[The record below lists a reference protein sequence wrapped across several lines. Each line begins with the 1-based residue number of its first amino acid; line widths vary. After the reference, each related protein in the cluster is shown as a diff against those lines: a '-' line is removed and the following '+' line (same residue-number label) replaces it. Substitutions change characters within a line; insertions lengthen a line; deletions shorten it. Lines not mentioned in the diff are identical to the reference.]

1 MNPAVIKP
9 NIELFKA
16 EIRKVWSFP
25 ILELAVGL
33 IALISISSVQTVQ
46 QIVIQPE
53 FQATFVSNIAESL
66 SSVLNQ
72 QILFLGLLC
81 GILISLSF
89 ARDYEQGLMQTLL
102 SSPVSRSSL
111 CIVKFFAVVLPLAL
125 LAWGINSLV
134 IFLNFHSD
142 VAATLTLFGVI
153 AEALPFMLL
162 VFMFC
167 GGLATLVA
175 LTIRKTIPSALAT
188 MAITFFAWF
197 ITQLKVEAVGGLA
210 EYLVLTP
217 FKAPLIALGRI
228 LGTHYTPKTLE
239 TTLPVWNFIVLAI
252 VYALMFLIPMYL
264 YFTRRFEVRE

>member
-1 MNPAVIKP
+1 MNLTFFKTD
-9 NIELFKA
+9 IELFRA
-16 EIRKVWSFP
+16 EIRKVWGFP

-46 QIVIQPE
+46 QIVIQPD
-53 FQATFVSNIAESL
+53 FQATFVSDIAESL

-89 ARDYEQGLMQTLL
+89 ARDYEQGLIQTLL
-102 SSPVSRSSL
+102 SSPVSRFSIF
-111 CIVKFFAVVLPLAL
+111 IVKFFAVVLPLAL

-134 IFLNFHSD
+134 IFLNYYSD
-142 VAATLTLFGVI
+142 ATATLTILGLMG
-153 AEALPFMLL
+153 EALPFMLL
-162 VFMFC
+162 MFMFC

-175 LTIRKTIPSALAT
+175 LTIRKTIPSALAI

-197 ITQLKVEAVGGLA
+197 ITQLKAEAIGSLA

-217 FKAPLIALGRI
+217 FKAPLISLGRI
-228 LGTHYTPKTLE
+228 LGTQYLPMTLE
-239 TTLPVWNFIVLAI
+239 ATLPAWNFIVLAI

>member
-1 MNPAVIKP
+1 MNIVTLKP

-16 EIRKVWSFP
+16 EIRKVWGFP
-25 ILELAVGL
+25 ILELAIGL
-33 IALISISSVQTVQ
+33 TALISITSVQTVQ
-46 QIVIQPE
+46 QIVIQPD
-53 FQATFVSNIAESL
+53 FQTTFVSEIAKSL
-66 SSVLNQ
+66 SVVLNE

-111 CIVKFFAVVLPLAL
+111 FIVKFFAVVLPLAL

-134 IFLNFHSD
+134 IFLNFYPGT
-142 VAATLTLFGVI
+142 AATLTIFGVM
-153 AEALPFMLL
+153 AEALPFMFFT
-162 VFMFC
+162 FMFC

-175 LTIRKTIPSALAT
+175 LTVRKTIPSALAI
-188 MAITFFAWF
+188 MAVTFFAWF
-197 ITQLKVEAVGGLA
+197 ITQLKAEAIGSLA

-228 LGTHYTPKTLE
+228 LGTHYMPNTLE
-239 TTLPVWNFIVLAI
+239 ATLPEWNFIVLAI
-252 VYALMFLIPMYL
+252 VYALIFLIPMYL
-264 YFTRRFEVRE
+264 YFSRRFEVRE